1 MDSDVMFDV
10 FLICFLIGAT
20 IMVCQFLLSLLGL
33 GGHHDLGGDGHDLAG
48 PDLHD
53 VGGHEGGGH
62 EGTAH
67 EGTGHE
73 GSTQSASSSDWIFSV
88 LTLRTIVA
96 ALTFFGLTGL
106 AMQQTDLPQACN
118 LTVALAGGA
127 AALFLVAW
135 VMRSLAR
142 LQAEGTARIERSVG
156 KTGTV
161 YLTIPG
167 NRAGAG
173 KVQLNLQNRTV
184 EYQAVTSQEA
194 LPNGAKIVVTSVVSR
209 DTVEVALAP

>member
-1 MDSDVMFDV
+1 MDPDVMSTA
-10 FLICFLIGAT
+10 FLVCFLLGGT
-20 IMVCQFLLSLLGL
+20 IMVCQFVLSLLGL
-33 GGHHDLGGDGHDLAG
+33 GGHHDMGGDGHDLAG
-48 PDLHD
+48 PELHD
-53 VGGHEGGGH
+53 MGGHEGGGH
-62 EGTAH
+62 EGAGH
-67 EGTGHE
+67 ETTGHE
-73 GSTQSASSSDWIFSV
+73 HSTASASPSDWIVSV

-106 AMQQTDLPQACN
+106 SMLQTPLGPTWSLA
-118 LTVALAGGA
+118 VALAGGT

-142 LQAEGTARIERSVG
+142 LQAEGTVRIERSVG

>member
-1 MDSDVMFDV
+1 M
-10 FLICFLIGAT
+10 
-20 IMVCQFLLSLLGL
+20 
-33 GGHHDLGGDGHDLAG
+33 
-48 PDLHD
+48 
-53 VGGHEGGGH
+53 
-62 EGTAH
+62 
-67 EGTGHE
+67 
-73 GSTQSASSSDWIFSV
+73 
-88 LTLRTIVA
+88 
-96 ALTFFGLTGL
+96 
-106 AMQQTDLPQACN
+106 
-118 LTVALAGGA
+118 
-127 AALFLVAW
+127 
-135 VMRSLAR
+135 
-142 LQAEGTARIERSVG
+142 G

>member
-135 VMRSLAR
+135 VMRSLRACKRREPHASSVPWAR
-142 LQAEGTARIERSVG
+142 
-156 KTGTV
+156 
-161 YLTIPG
+161 
-167 NRAGAG
+167 RAPS
-173 KVQLNLQNRTV
+173 T
-184 EYQAVTSQEA
+184 
-194 LPNGAKIVVTSVVSR
+194 
-209 DTVEVALAP
+209 